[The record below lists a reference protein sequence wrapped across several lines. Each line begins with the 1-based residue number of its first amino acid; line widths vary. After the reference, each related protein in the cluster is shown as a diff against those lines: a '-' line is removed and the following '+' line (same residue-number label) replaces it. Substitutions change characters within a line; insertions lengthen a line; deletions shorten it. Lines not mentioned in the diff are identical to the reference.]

1 MGEAVVTL
9 TLADAFLEKFSG
21 DSLGEI
27 ERNYKAGTEHLQSR
41 FHARQS

>member
-1 MGEAVVTL
+1 VVSL

-27 ERNYKAGTEHLQSR
+27 ERNYHTGTRYLQARFKAPRS
-41 FHARQS
+41 